1 MKRGARRSPTGTH
14 TSRGRAADG
23 REDRAPSGDL
33 KFSEVQ
39 ATPLRTS
46 PFDVSPLQQYRAR
59 IQQEMLDGPPP
70 SVVLKLSPF
79 IGTEGPL
86 QEMYARNRA
95 DVTYGRHPLGQEAP
109 PASRVET
116 PAYSRGTYTA
126 ASFPDLQV
134 QVTLGPLLVSEVERA
149 GGTPRVLD
157 VTA

>member
-1 MKRGARRSPTGTH
+1 
-14 TSRGRAADG
+14 
-23 REDRAPSGDL
+23 L

-39 ATPLRTS
+39 AMPLRTS
-46 PFDVSPLQQYRAR
+46 PFDVSPLQQYRAKV
-59 IQQEMLDGPPP
+59 QQEMLDGPPP

-86 QEMYARNRA
+86 KEMRARDSA

-109 PASRVET
+109 PVSRVQT

-126 ASFPDLQV
+126 ADFPDLKV
-134 QVTLGPLLVSEVERA
+134 QVSLGPVLSSHVERA